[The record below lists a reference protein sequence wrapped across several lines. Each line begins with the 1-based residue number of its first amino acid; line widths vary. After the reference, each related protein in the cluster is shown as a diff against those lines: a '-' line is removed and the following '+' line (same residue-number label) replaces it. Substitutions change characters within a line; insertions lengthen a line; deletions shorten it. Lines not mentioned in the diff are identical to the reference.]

1 MCVCVCGGRGEGLAV
16 RKTLVI
22 GFLGQCTVLWASNW
36 GIPHMAVPSLRITY
50 MKYGSIFFLI
60 NSVSRNF
67 CPRSIISPFITSL
80 YDIATQLQ
88 PSRIKWTIN
97 YLSGPEV
104 ILLRSRKYFGVISVL
119 VIDFLGDIL
128 LNICSNCRRFFDRN
142 YSVFLS

>member
-1 MCVCVCGGRGEGLAV
+1 MMYCVCVGQGKAVCSLKNLNNRSFRRRSTPIFGHPIEECPIFLHESKCQNLRVFMCVCVCGGRGEGLAV

-22 GFLGQCTVLWASNW
+22 GILGQCTVLWASNW

-88 PSRIKWTIN
+88 PSRIK
-97 YLSGPEV
+97 
-104 ILLRSRKYFGVISVL
+104 
-119 VIDFLGDIL
+119 
-128 LNICSNCRRFFDRN
+128 
-142 YSVFLS
+142 